1 MISFL
6 HRWDYCWK
14 CQLDAD
20 VKTESYYHHD
30 GEQLLFYKKVRI
42 KAYRKSGTWDQGVGT
57 RDPYMGRGTW
67 DRYIGRGTRD
77 FSLGTHRPDQNAGP
91 LCGNHH
97 LGPSIWN
104 PLPGTQDLWPYM
116 WDQSKKTH
124 FVYKSTVFCIVLINF
139 DL

>member
-6 HRWDYCWK
+6 HRWDYYWK

-57 RDPYMGRGTW
+57 RDPYMGRGTR

-77 FSLGTHRPDQNAGP
+77 FSLGT
-91 LCGNHH
+91 LH
-97 LGPSIWN
+97 LGTIGRTRTRDLYAETTTWDLLSETLYQGPRICD
-104 PLPGTQDLWPYM
+104 PICGTKVRKPILFIRAQF
-116 WDQSKKTH
+116 
-124 FVYKSTVFCIVLINF
+124 FVLF
-139 DL
+139 